1 MGMYDESWCNSCGC
15 SIPYTDKE
23 DYEAYCGECASIDVM
38 DTLRYFVEERIAA
51 LTLKREESQAEGDY
65 ENDDYMAGCIDA
77 YDIVRMK
84 LTSEN

>member
-1 MGMYDESWCNSCGC
+1 
-15 SIPYTDKE
+15 
-23 DYEAYCGECASIDVM
+23 M